1 MNAETNGSNKQES
14 MSLDVGKL
22 GMGLS
27 RWLRYSYGGFITAL
41 LLIYLG
47 KTKFISDVVI
57 NLKWPLALVCMIV
70 VGATVYIFHRR
81 IFIPLHHLWGIQVH
95 SWYDQRKHIH
105 PAESLNPVLW
115 FNFLG
120 IDKWIVG
127 ITAYSYIRSTDILK
141 KRDELNVEH
150 AELGLLVM
158 TGTAF
163 IIAGAYGMA
172 TTSSWK
178 YLVMIAIGLTL
189 WFVLSIPPTLVLH
202 ASECR
207 QLRAKEKEVITELKR
222 LGFIPKE
229 LEEAGKQDE
238 MKED

>member
-1 MNAETNGSNKQES
+1 MSTETYVSNKQES
-14 MSLDVGKL
+14 VPSELGKL

-27 RWLRYSYGGFITAL
+27 RWLRYSYGGFITTL

-47 KTKFISDVVI
+47 KTQFVSDVVL
-57 NLKWPLALVCMIV
+57 NLQWPLALVCMIV
-70 VGATVYIFHRR
+70 VGATVYTFHRR

-120 IDKWIVG
+120 IEKWVVG
-127 ITAYSYIRSTDILK
+127 ITAYSYIRSTYLLK

-150 AELGLLVM
+150 AELGLIVM
-158 TGTAF
+158 TGFFF
-163 IIAGAYGMA
+163 IIAGAYGVV
-172 TTSSWK
+172 TTGSWK
-178 YLVMIAIGLTL
+178 YLVMIAIGLIL
-189 WFVLSIPPTLVLH
+189 WFILSIPPSLVLH

-207 QLRAKEKEVITELKR
+207 QLRAKEKEVIAELKR

-229 LEEAGKQDE
+229 LEEAAEHEKINE
-238 MKED
+238 N